1 MFAYVCV
8 CVCVCAFWQCFIK
21 DFEFWEVIKDYI
33 SSRVRSSSKDA
44 LLAFSTFDPK
54 KVPKLSSELSL

>member
-1 MFAYVCV
+1 MCVCV
-8 CVCVCAFWQCFIK
+8 CVCLCVCAFWQCFN
-21 DFEFWEVIKDYI
+21 FEFWEVIKDYI

-54 KVPKLSSELSL
+54 KVPKLSS